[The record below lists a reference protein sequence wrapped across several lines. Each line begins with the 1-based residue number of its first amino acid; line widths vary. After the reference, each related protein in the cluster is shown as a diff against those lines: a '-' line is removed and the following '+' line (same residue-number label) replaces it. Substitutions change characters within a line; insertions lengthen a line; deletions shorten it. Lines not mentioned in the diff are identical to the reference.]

1 LRPVTANTPEE
12 VEALVAAI
20 NSFMGRLQTA
30 LDGLRNFTGNAS
42 HQLRTPLA
50 VVRTQL
56 ALMDRSE
63 SPAQS
68 ATASDKARSALERAE
83 RVLAQLLVLARVD
96 ASSGAAVLQ
105 PVDMAAIAKEVTAEM
120 VPSALPA
127 DIDLGFEGLE
137 EAVVLA
143 DAVLLA
149 EVLKNLVANAISYAG
164 AGAMVTVR
172 VLHEAGHAVLEIED
186 NGPGLSADQRTA
198 ALQAQRGAT
207 RPLPSLAKGQSSGM
221 GLGLAITA
229 EISALFGADLDL
241 TTGRG
246 GTGLLAR
253 VRFPAAAGTVAAPLS
268 A

>member
-1 LRPVTANTPEE
+1 
-12 VEALVAAI
+12 
-20 NSFMGRLQTA
+20 
-30 LDGLRNFTGNAS
+30 
-42 HQLRTPLA
+42 
-50 VVRTQL
+50 
-56 ALMDRSE
+56 
-63 SPAQS
+63 
-68 ATASDKARSALERAE
+68 
-83 RVLAQLLVLARVD
+83 
-96 ASSGAAVLQ
+96 
-105 PVDMAAIAKEVTAEM
+105 
-120 VPSALPA
+120 
-127 DIDLGFEGLE
+127 
-137 EAVVLA
+137 
-143 DAVLLA
+143 
-149 EVLKNLVANAISYAG
+149 LKNLVANAISYAG

-172 VLHEAGHAVLEIED
+172 VLEEAGHAVLEVED

-253 VRFPAAAGTVAAPLS
+253 VRFPAGAGSTTAPPS

>member
-1 LRPVTANTPEE
+1 MADILITHAESFSPE
-12 VEALVAAI
+12 
-20 NSFMGRLQTA
+20 
-30 LDGLRNFTGNAS
+30 
-42 HQLRTPLA
+42 
-50 VVRTQL
+50 
-56 ALMDRSE
+56 
-63 SPAQS
+63 
-68 ATASDKARSALERAE
+68 AR
-83 RVLAQLLVLARVD
+83 RVL
-96 ASSGAAVLQ
+96 
-105 PVDMAAIAKEVTAEM
+105 E
-120 VPSALPA
+120 
-127 DIDLGFEGLE
+127 
-137 EAVVLA
+137 
-143 DAVLLA
+143 
-149 EVLKNLVANAISYAG
+149 
-164 AGAMVTVR
+164 
-172 VLHEAGHAVLEIED
+172 EAGHAVLEIED